1 MEKRMSQH
9 RPTLVPTTFALFSLA
24 TSCTV
29 SAGALHAAECIA
41 KPDKPPPQGEHW
53 YYRTDRATN
62 RQCWYLGPE
71 GASVQKSATQEPASD
86 VLALP
91 ATPQVA
97 QRPTASAPAV
107 TEANV
112 PAPAAPVRWPEAAK
126 LPDIP
131 PSFEPAPRP
140 ALAERP
146 RSVDAIDPASTP
158 ASNLAEKSQSP
169 ANVRSSSASAPAKAT
184 GDADHTLALAMI
196 AFAALAFSGSVFE
209 VTRWLG
215 RRRASNRW
223 PNPSASNTPYLRAQ
237 TSLDFNS
244 EAPARYVPPPP
255 EPLDQTE
262 RLAQALQQLLHELQT
277 KHYVL
282 QPGSST
288 LPRWSR
294 PPVATATRSDHI
306 NNRVS

>member
-1 MEKRMSQH
+1 MKKRMSQH

-24 TSCTV
+24 ASYAV
-29 SAGALHAAECIA
+29 SGGALHAAECIA

-53 YYRTDRATN
+53 YYRTDRTTN

-86 VLALP
+86 ALALP
-91 ATPQVA
+91 ATPQPA
-97 QRPTASAPAV
+97 QRPTAPAAA
-107 TEANV
+107 EANV

-126 LPDIP
+126 LPDVP
-131 PSFEPAPRP
+131 PSFVPAPRP

-158 ASNLAEKSQSP
+158 ASNIAEGLESP
-169 ANVRSSSASAPAKAT
+169 ANTRSSLASEPAKAT
-184 GDADHTLALAMI
+184 GDTDHTLALAMI

-209 VTRWLG
+209 VTRWLS

-223 PNPSASNTPYLRAQ
+223 PHPSALNTPYPRAQ
-237 TSLDFNS
+237 TSLEFDL
-244 EAPARYVPPPP
+244 ETPARHIPPPSK
-255 EPLDQTE
+255 PLDQTE

-277 KHYVL
+277 KHCVL
-282 QPGSST
+282 QPGPST
-288 LPRWSR
+288 LPRSIC